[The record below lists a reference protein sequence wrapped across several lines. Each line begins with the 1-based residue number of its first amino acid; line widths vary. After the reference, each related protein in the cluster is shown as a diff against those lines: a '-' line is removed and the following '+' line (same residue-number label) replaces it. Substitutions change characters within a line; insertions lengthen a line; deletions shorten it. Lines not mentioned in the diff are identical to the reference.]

1 MGGGL
6 LQLTIEGQMNIP
18 LFYNPRISFFS
29 YAYKKHTN
37 FAIENMRKDFK
48 SPAKSISTMHNTGEN
63 TVILTDNQ
71 NVDLLSNLYF
81 VFKVPDIYS
90 DDKLKFKWVENFG
103 SLIIKKAYLKIDK
116 NTIDSITGEW
126 IVVWNELSMPVKD
139 GFNNMTGNIPD
150 LLNPRKKETII
161 RIKNNIV
168 SEYDY
173 ASSSLTD
180 LNDNPSIKGRYITVP
195 LPFWFSKNPS
205 LALPILKFCRTHIAS
220 VEIEFEN
227 IENLYTVYSDIYNMH
242 ISPTYYNKLY
252 NKHISFTNFV
262 KEKVGNDF
270 VGYIEAT
277 YIVLDC
283 YERQSIINKAN
294 IEFLIETL
302 NIKEDKVISGGPESI
317 RQIELKSQLLV
328 KEIIWT
334 LNRADSVYKF
344 NNVCNYS
351 YSIPANNEN
360 SIMQLATIIWD
371 KGSLTRVDLK
381 DSYFYNNIQ
390 PYQHHSTIPRQGIYC
405 YSFSIF
411 PEKWFPSGC
420 FNAAGVNTILS
431 ITLNKYKPSL
441 IDEIYMKKFNSTYK
455 MDDDNNDIIIRV
467 YMVQYNILGIISG
480 NIGVKVQN

>member
-37 FAIENMRKDFK
+37 FAIENLSHQFK
-48 SPAKSISTMHNTGEN
+48 SKPDKISLMHKSSEFNAEITYE
-63 TVILTDNQ
+63 

-81 VFKVPDIYS
+81 VFKVPDVFS

-103 SLIIKKAYLKIDK
+103 SLIIKKAYL
-116 NTIDSITGEW
+116 TIDDNTFDTISGEW
-126 IVVWNELSMPVKD
+126 LVVWNELSMPVKD
-139 GFNNMTGNIPD
+139 GFNNMTGNVSD
-150 LLNPRKKETII
+150 LLNPRKKETTI
-161 RIKNNIV
+161 RIKNNIL

-180 LNDNPSIKGRYITVP
+180 KNNPSIKGRYITVP

-205 LALPILKFCRTHIAS
+205 LALPILKFCKKHK
-220 VEIEFEN
+220 VKVKFEFED

-242 ISPTYYNKLY
+242 ISPKYYEKLY
-252 NKHISFTNFV
+252 NKKISITNFI
-262 KEKVGNDF
+262 NDDIF
-270 VGYIEAT
+270 TAHIEAT

-283 YERQSIINKAN
+283 YERQTIIDKAN

-302 NIKEDKVISGGPESI
+302 TINKDKFISGGDNSI
-317 RQIELKSQLLV
+317 TLINVPSQLLV

-334 LNRADSVYKF
+334 LNRSDSIYKF
-344 NNVCNYS
+344 NNICNYS
-351 YSIPANNEN
+351 YSIPENNEN
-360 SIMQLATIIWD
+360 SIMKSAKIVWD
-371 KGSLTRVDLK
+371 RDGMSSRVEEK

-390 PYQHHSTIPRQGIYC
+390 PYQHHSIIPKQGIYC

-420 FNAAGVNTILS
+420 YNAAGVGTKLS
-431 ITLNKYKPSL
+431 LKLNDYKPSL
-441 IDEIYMKKFNSTYK
+441 IDELFMKKFNTNYK
-455 MDDDNNDIIIRV
+455 MDDDNNDITITV
-467 YMVQYNILGIISG
+467 YTVQYNILGIISG
-480 NIGVKVQN
+480 DIGLIMQN